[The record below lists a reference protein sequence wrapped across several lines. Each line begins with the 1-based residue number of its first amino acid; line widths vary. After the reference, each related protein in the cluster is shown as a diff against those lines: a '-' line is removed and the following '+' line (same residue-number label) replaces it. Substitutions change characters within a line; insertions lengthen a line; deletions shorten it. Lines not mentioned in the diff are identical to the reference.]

1 MKLPVRVKL
10 YIGLIIFL
18 ASVCVLAVVILDLDS
33 SIDWIALIFW
43 TLLAIL
49 TESLV
54 LKLPSGMGL
63 SVSLAILLAALLSNG
78 VIVAVVATALG
89 FLLRIVKNKETGRTM
104 HFFNT
109 PPYKSFF
116 NAAQSVLAIGISG
129 IIFHLLGGSPGNF
142 NILFTLEVVMVYT
155 LINSLVMSV
164 FFSLLNKQSF
174 ARIWLSSI
182 RGVILNV
189 LLVGVLGII
198 LFLAYDSYGYGAVL
212 LFLGPLM
219 LARFSFKQYN
229 DLRGT
234 YLETIKAFNEL
245 TEAKDA
251 YTGQHSARVE
261 QYAVMLAEFMGL
273 SDKKINSIRMAA
285 ILHDIGKIG
294 IDDAILRKPSKL
306 TDEEYAIIKK
316 HPEIGANIIEKV
328 YFLKDVSDIVA
339 HHHERYDGKG
349 YPSNLK
355 GDEISTESAILA
367 LADVYDAITSNRSY
381 RNPFTYDQA
390 KAEIAKCAGTQFNPV
405 LAEKF
410 IQLMEKNKEVFNK
423 DAD

>member
-1 MKLPVRVKL
+1 MKLPIKVKL
-10 YIGLIIFL
+10 YITLVIFL
-18 ASVCVLAVVILDLDS
+18 AVLCVIAVVIMDFDS
-33 SIDWIALIFW
+33 SIDWVALFFW
-43 TLLAIL
+43 AVLAIL

-89 FLLRIVKNKETGRTM
+89 FLFRIVKNKETGKTM

-109 PPYKSFF
+109 PLYKSFF
-116 NAAQSVLAIGISG
+116 NAAQSVLAIGVSG
-129 IIFHLLGGSPGNF
+129 IIFHLIGGSPGNF
-142 NILFTLEVVMVYT
+142 NILYTLEVVILYT
-155 LINSLVMSV
+155 LINTIVMSV
-164 FFSLLNKQSF
+164 FFSILNKQHF

-182 RGVILNV
+182 KGVILNV

-251 YTGQHSARVE
+251 YTGEHSARVE
-261 QYAVMLAEFMGL
+261 EYAVMLAEHIGL
-273 SDKKINSIRMAA
+273 SDKKISNIRMAA

-294 IDDAILRKPSKL
+294 IDDAILRKPAKL
-306 TDEEYAIIKK
+306 TDEEYAIIQT
-316 HPEIGANIIEKV
+316 HPVIGAKIIKKV
-328 YFLKDVSDIVA
+328 YFLKDVSEIVE
-339 HHHERYDGKG
+339 HHHERYDGRG
-349 YPSNLK
+349 YPSKLQ
-355 GDEISTESAILA
+355 GEDISTESAILS

-381 RNPFTYDQA
+381 RDPFTFEDA
-390 KAEIAKCAGTQFNPV
+390 KAEIARCAGTQFHPE
-405 LAEKF
+405 LAKKF
-410 IQLMEKNKEVFNK
+410 IELLEKNKEVFNK

>member
-1 MKLPVRVKL
+1 MKLPLKVKL
-10 YIGLIIFL
+10 YIALIIFL
-18 ASVCVLAVVILDLDS
+18 AAVCVVAVVILDIDS
-33 SIDWIALIFW
+33 SINWIALLFW
-43 TLLAIL
+43 TFLAIL

-89 FLLRIVKNKETGRTM
+89 FLLRVVKNKETGKTM
-104 HFFNT
+104 HFLNT
-109 PPYKSFF
+109 PLYKSFF
-116 NAAQSVLAIGISG
+116 NAAQSVLAIGVSG
-129 IIFHLLGGSPGNF
+129 IIFHLIGGSPGNF
-142 NILFTLEVVMVYT
+142 NVLYTLEVVIVYT
-155 LINSLVMSV
+155 LINTIVMSV
-164 FFSLLNKQSF
+164 FFSILNKQHF

-261 QYAVMLAEFMGL
+261 QYAVMLAEYIGL
-273 SDKKINSIRMAA
+273 SDKKINNVRMAA

-294 IDDAILRKPSKL
+294 IDDAILRKPSRL
-306 TDEEYAIIKK
+306 TDEEYSMIQQ
-316 HPEIGANIIEKV
+316 HPEIGAKIIQKV
-328 YFLKDVSDIVA
+328 YFLKEVSEIVE
-339 HHHERYDGKG
+339 HHHERYDGRG
-349 YPSNLK
+349 YPSKLK
-355 GDEISTESAILA
+355 GDQISTESAILS

-381 RNPFTYDQA
+381 RNPFTFDEA
-390 KAEIAKCAGTQFNPV
+390 RAEIEKCAGTQFHPD
-405 LAEKF
+405 LAQKF
-410 IQLMEKNKEVFNK
+410 IELMEKNKEVFNR

>member
-1 MKLPVRVKL
+1 MKLPIKVKL
-10 YIGLIIFL
+10 YISFIIFL
-18 ASVCVLAVVILDLDS
+18 AALCIVAVVILDIDS
-33 SIDWIALIFW
+33 SIDWFALLFW
-43 TLLAIL
+43 SFLAIL

-54 LKLPSGMGL
+54 LKLPSGMGI

-89 FLLRIVKNKETGRTM
+89 FLLRVVKNKDTGKTM

-116 NAAQSVLAIGISG
+116 NASQSVLSIGISG
-129 IIFHLLGGSPGNF
+129 IIFYLIGGRPGNF
-142 NILFTLEVVMVYT
+142 NILYTLQVVLVYT
-155 LINSLVMSV
+155 LVNSLVMSI
-164 FFSLLNKQSF
+164 FFSILNKQNFVRTWISN
-174 ARIWLSSI
+174 I
-182 RGVILNV
+182 RGIIVNL
-189 LLVGVLGII
+189 LLVGILGII
-198 LFLAYDSYGYGAVL
+198 LFLAFDSYGYGAVL

-229 DLRGT
+229 ELRGT

-261 QYAVMLAEFMGL
+261 QYAVMLAEYIGL
-273 SDKKINSIRMAA
+273 SDKKVSNVRMAA

-294 IDDAILRKPSKL
+294 IDDAILRKPAKL
-306 TDEEYAIIKK
+306 TDDEYALIQSHPVIGAKIIK
-316 HPEIGANIIEKV
+316 KV
-328 YFLKDVSDIVA
+328 YFLKDVSEIVE

-355 GDEISTESAILA
+355 GDEISTESAILS

-381 RNPFTYDQA
+381 RNPLTYEQA
-390 KAEIAKCAGTQFNPV
+390 KAEIAKCAGTQFHPE
-405 LAEKF
+405 LARKF
-410 IQLMEKNKEVFNK
+410 IELMEKSEEVFNR